1 MEQILSMAL
10 SGSANRIGGE
20 WVISI
25 GMRHHGDVTCTATKR
40 FPLPVGADPIAPW
53 EWALEV
59 LHAVS
64 NELDCLCDVELS
76 HGIGC
81 PEASVS
87 E

>member
-1 MEQILSMAL
+1 MEPILSMAL

-20 WVISI
+20 WVISL
-25 GMRHHGDVTCTATKR
+25 GMKHHGDVTCTATKR
-40 FPLPVGADPIAPW
+40 FPLAVGADPIAPW